1 VGEKKAND
9 WGLYD
14 MHGNVWE
21 WCSDW
26 YGEYPN
32 GAVSDPVG
40 PREGSFRVIRAGSW
54 LHGAAGCRSAYR
66 LRLNPSNRL
75 SVNGFRIALNSS
87 GIPQSPEAGSK

>member
-1 VGEKKAND
+1 LEPNA

-32 GAVSDPVG
+32 GAVSDPSG
-40 PREGSFRVIRAGSW
+40 PKEGSFRVIRGGGW
-54 LHGAAGCRSAYR
+54 FNEAAYCRSAIR
-66 LRLNPSNRL
+66 IWLIPSIRNFDY
-75 SVNGFRIALNSS
+75 GFRVALSPS
-87 GIPQSPEAGSK
+87 GIPQSPEADK